1 LIKAKTNRPISHQVD
16 RQEAPPS
23 AGLFYWGFVY
33 GHFVCGDFVDVC
45 PWENICSPDLVCTMT
60 PPVIRD
66 LKRLIM
72 SNSDQE
78 KSRPLETSDGE
89 GPLPFGDLVEEVSEG
104 GQKVR
109 HRGVYLL
116 PNLFTTAALFCGFY
130 AVVSSMNGNFTQ
142 AAIAIFLAMLL
153 DGMDGRVARMTNTQ
167 SAFGEQYDSLADM
180 VSFGVAPALVV
191 FSWVLQD
198 LGRWGW
204 AAAFIYIACA
214 ALRLAR
220 FNTQIGVVDKKY
232 FMGLASPAAAS
243 IIAATVWVWHDSAPV
258 GIWAAAIALLT
269 AFSGVLMVSNF
280 RYASF
285 KGLNFRGRVP
295 FAFMLLIV
303 LVFASLII
311 YQQQGVLAIAVI
323 YGLSGPVAWL
333 YGRVLGAKKSPGESK

>member
-1 LIKAKTNRPISHQVD
+1 MSQNDNEQSKADSVD
-16 RQEAPPS
+16 
-23 AGLFYWGFVY
+23 
-33 GHFVCGDFVDVC
+33 HD
-45 PWENICSPDLVCTMT
+45 
-60 PPVIRD
+60 
-66 LKRLIM
+66 
-72 SNSDQE
+72 
-78 KSRPLETSDGE
+78 
-89 GPLPFGDLVEEVSEG
+89 GPLPFGDLVEEVSEDG
-104 GQKVR
+104 KKVR

-130 AVVSSMNGNFTQ
+130 AVVSAMHGNFGY
-142 AAIAIFLAMLL
+142 AAVAIFWAMFL

-191 FSWVLQD
+191 FSWVLHD

-204 AAAFIYIACA
+204 AAAFIYTACA

-243 IIAATVWVWHDSAPV
+243 VIAATVWVWSDIKPDGV
-258 GIWAAAIALLT
+258 WAVLIAIVTALAGL
-269 AFSGVLMVSNF
+269 LMVSNF
-280 RYASF
+280 RYTSF

-295 FAFMLLIV
+295 FGVMLLVV

-311 YQQQGVLAIAVI
+311 YQEQGVLAIAVL
-323 YGLSGPVAWL
+323 YALSAPCVWL
-333 YGRVLGAKKSPGESK
+333 YCLIASSFRKSDRAA

>member
-1 LIKAKTNRPISHQVD
+1 MMSHQDNEASRQDPVD
-16 RQEAPPS
+16 
-23 AGLFYWGFVY
+23 
-33 GHFVCGDFVDVC
+33 
-45 PWENICSPDLVCTMT
+45 N
-60 PPVIRD
+60 
-66 LKRLIM
+66 
-72 SNSDQE
+72 
-78 KSRPLETSDGE
+78 E
-89 GPLPFGDLVEEVSEG
+89 GSLPFGDLVEEVSENG
-104 GQKVR
+104 KKVR

-116 PNLFTTAALFCGFY
+116 PNLFTTGALFCGFY
-130 AVVSSMNGNFTQ
+130 AIVSAMNGNFAQ
-142 AAIAIFLAMLL
+142 AAIAIFGSMLL

-204 AAAFIYIACA
+204 AAAFIYTACA

-243 IIAATVWVWHDSAPV
+243 IIAATVWVWFDSAPE
-258 GIWAAAIALLT
+258 GIWAVGVAVLT
-269 AFSGVLMVSNF
+269 AFSGLLMVSNF
-280 RYASF
+280 RYTSF
-285 KGLNFRGRVP
+285 KGINFRGRVP
-295 FAFMLLIV
+295 FVFMLVVV

-323 YGLSGPVAWL
+323 YGLSAPAIWL
-333 YGRVLGAKKSPGESK
+333 FRLIFGKSKLPKVPE

>member
-1 LIKAKTNRPISHQVD
+1 MTN
-16 RQEAPPS
+16 
-23 AGLFYWGFVY
+23 
-33 GHFVCGDFVDVC
+33 
-45 PWENICSPDLVCTMT
+45 N
-60 PPVIRD
+60 
-66 LKRLIM
+66 
-72 SNSDQE
+72 DQ
-78 KSRPLETSDGE
+78 KQSRPNEVTDHE

-104 GQKVR
+104 GEKVR

-116 PNLFTTAALFCGFY
+116 PNLFTTGALFCGFY
-130 AVVSSMNGNFTQ
+130 AIVSSMNGNFSH
-142 AAIAIFLAMLL
+142 AAIAIFVAMLL

-204 AAAFIYIACA
+204 AAAFVYVACA

-243 IIAATVWVWHDSAPV
+243 IIAATVWVWFDNLPT
-258 GIWAAAIALLT
+258 GIWAAAVALLT
-269 AFSGVLMVSNF
+269 AFTGLLMVSNF
-280 RYASF
+280 RYTSF

-295 FAFMLLIV
+295 FAFMLLVV

-311 YQQQGVLAIAVI
+311 YQQQGILAIAVI
-323 YGLSGPVAWL
+323 YGLSGPLAWL
-333 YGRVLGAKKSPGESK
+333 YSRIFNSKKASELAK